1 MALLKLDTAIQ
12 RYLADIQAA
21 ALAGTDAIIAEV
33 DRIMSML
40 DTDERAGAFVVGF
53 ERADFRRAFQT
64 QLIARVAPGILE
76 RAEKVGIDQAARLTG
91 VRKRV
96 KSTLTGAFKA
106 KQVRAMEVQFGGS
119 MRQTSEQIRQ
129 LFNSV
134 QLEGRSGF
142 SVVEQ
147 LRNDLR
153 TGGPIF
159 KPMTGGRQWLDHVSR
174 MTQQSSDRSAANGS
188 VQLLAPGTVSAIE
201 ADEEML
207 NALHRWVSVLSE
219 NTCDPC
225 KGRHDQVATWEQWD
239 EDGRPGTDWN
249 GTCRSRCNC
258 QLVPLEARAES
269 TEGPVSVRPLSQ
281 DEVQELEAFEEF
293 EEDEDFDEDEGPPE
307 RFVPDFDDDFDEDD
321 EFREFER

>member
-134 QLEGRSGF
+134 QLEG
-142 SVVEQ
+142 
-147 LRNDLR
+147 
-153 TGGPIF
+153 
-159 KPMTGGRQWLDHVSR
+159 GRQWLDHVSR
-174 MTQQSSDRSAANGS
+174 MTRQSSDRSAANGS

-293 EEDEDFDEDEGPPE
+293 EEFEEDFDEDEGPPE

-321 EFREFER
+321 EFREFDEDPRRCYRC